1 MLKSE
6 WKMLKYQII
15 VIITLYCQFIIIPKS
30 PKVFC
35 LLFLS
40 KVTLCV
46 NKNEKYNFKW
56 RCLDESTFSL
66 IG

>member
-6 WKMLKYQII
+6 WKILKYQII

-30 PKVFC
+30 LKVFC

-40 KVTLCV
+40 KVTLSIKMKSIIL
-46 NKNEKYNFKW
+46 NDDASMNQH
-56 RCLDESTFSL
+56 LA
-66 IG
+66 